1 MYIVYEYREAQ
12 TVKPY
17 IVISVEIVDIEG
29 LLRLQPANV
38 LFRKE
43 LGDLSVSA
51 RNVKKHN
58 KVTLSIMRYFA
69 SVFNIW
75 RDGWCATCDL
85 IFISKRTSC
94 YTWHTILI

>member
-43 LGDLSVSA
+43 LGDLSTSA
-51 RNVKKHN
+51 R
-58 KVTLSIMRYFA
+58 
-69 SVFNIW
+69 
-75 RDGWCATCDL
+75 
-85 IFISKRTSC
+85 
-94 YTWHTILI
+94 